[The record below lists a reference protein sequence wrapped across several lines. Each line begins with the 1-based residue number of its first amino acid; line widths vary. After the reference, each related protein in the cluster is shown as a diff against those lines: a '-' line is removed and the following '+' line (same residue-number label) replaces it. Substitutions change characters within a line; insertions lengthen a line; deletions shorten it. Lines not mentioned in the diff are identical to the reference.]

1 MADSKKAQSLAELG
15 VHILCQDQDTDG
27 LTAKQTTA
35 LHACKFAIVAA
46 IENLYVTLPPK
57 QADPILS
64 KYIKV

>member
-1 MADSKKAQSLAELG
+1 MAESKKGKTLADNG
-15 VHILCQDQDTDG
+15 VHILCQDQDTHG
-27 LTAKQTTA
+27 LTAKQITA
-35 LHACKFAIVAA
+35 LHACKFSIIAA